1 METLEISILEV
12 FLLEKASH
20 SDMLKTFSKISLEEG
35 IHLLILWMM
44 MMTSSLEGDIEDHI
58 SNNLKKNVER
68 IRSASMGSGQD

>member
-1 METLEISILEV
+1 LEISILEV
-12 FLLEKASH
+12 FLLEKVSH
-20 SDMLKTFSKISLEEG
+20 FDMLKTFSKISLEEE